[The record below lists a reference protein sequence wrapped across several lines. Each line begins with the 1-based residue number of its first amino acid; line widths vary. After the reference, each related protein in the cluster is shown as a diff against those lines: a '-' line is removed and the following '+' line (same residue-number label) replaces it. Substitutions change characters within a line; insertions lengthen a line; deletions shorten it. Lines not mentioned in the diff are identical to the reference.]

1 MKTLIVIVGPTGV
14 GKTALCLEVAERL
27 GTFIINADSRQIFRD
42 IPIGTAAPTAEEQK
56 RVKHF
61 FVGKLHINDYYNAS
75 MFENDVIELL
85 DKLFGE
91 KDNIIMSGGSMMYV
105 DAVCNGI
112 DDIPSV
118 NESIRQQVKSL
129 YEADGLDIIK
139 EKLNKLDPEYFEIV
153 DKNNPKRVIHALEI
167 CLSTGKTYTSF
178 RTNTKKERNFRIIK
192 IGLNRDRDELYSR
205 IDKRVDLMLEELKN
219 GDIDTFL
226 YLVAESG
233 LSSFR
238 FLQNVYPSSSPK
250 DQGISLAL
258 ALSEEILQG
267 DGASRVHGGGFAG
280 TIQAYVPE
288 SLINRY
294 TEGMEGL
301 FGKGCATRIAIR
313 RRPVSRLI

>member
-205 IDKRVDLMLEELKN
+205 IDKRVDLMIENGLIEEAKQMYPHKELNSLNTVGYKELFN
-219 GDIDTFL
+219 YFDRKCTLDEAIFKIKSNTHKYCRKQLTWFKRDKDIHWFNPD
-226 YLVAESG
+226 
-233 LSSFR
+233 
-238 FLQNVYPSSSPK
+238 NV
-250 DQGISLAL
+250 
-258 ALSEEILQG
+258 EEIIKYIY
-267 DGASRVHGGGFAG
+267 SF
-280 TIQAYVPE
+280 
-288 SLINRY
+288 S
-294 TEGMEGL
+294 
-301 FGKGCATRIAIR
+301 
-313 RRPVSRLI
+313 

>member
-75 MFENDVIELL
+75 MFENDVIKLL

-91 KDNIIMSGGSMMYV
+91 KDNIIMSGGSMLYV

-118 NESIRQQVKSL
+118 NENIRQQVKSL

-139 EKLNKLDPEYFEIV
+139 EKLKKLDPEYFEIV

-205 IDKRVDLMLEELKN
+205 IDKRVDLMIENGLMEEAKRMYPHKELNSLNTVGYKELFN
-219 GDIDTFL
+219 YFDGNCTLDEAIFKIKSNTHKYCRKQLTWFKRDKDIHWFNPD
-226 YLVAESG
+226 
-233 LSSFR
+233 
-238 FLQNVYPSSSPK
+238 NV
-250 DQGISLAL
+250 
-258 ALSEEILQG
+258 EEIIKYIY
-267 DGASRVHGGGFAG
+267 SF
-280 TIQAYVPE
+280 
-288 SLINRY
+288 S
-294 TEGMEGL
+294 
-301 FGKGCATRIAIR
+301 
-313 RRPVSRLI
+313 

>member
-27 GTFIINADSRQIFRD
+27 GTFIINADSRQIFMD

-118 NESIRQQVKSL
+118 NENIRQQVKSL

-205 IDKRVDLMLEELKN
+205 IDKRVDLMIENGLIEEAKQMYPHKELNSLNTVGYKELFN
-219 GDIDTFL
+219 YFDGKCTLDEAIFKIKSNTHKYCRKQLTWFKRDKDIHWFNPD
-226 YLVAESG
+226 
-233 LSSFR
+233 
-238 FLQNVYPSSSPK
+238 NV
-250 DQGISLAL
+250 
-258 ALSEEILQG
+258 EEIIKYIY
-267 DGASRVHGGGFAG
+267 SF
-280 TIQAYVPE
+280 
-288 SLINRY
+288 S
-294 TEGMEGL
+294 
-301 FGKGCATRIAIR
+301 
-313 RRPVSRLI
+313 